1 MAAAKIAAWASAW
14 LSRSVSGEFVTTAA
28 AAGSPELTAAAGAAV
43 VRAPDRSRRLTAS
56 VAQANGAA
64 RGASGSLPPPSHANG
79 FRPASDSAPR
89 AAAVVITGA
98 AGVDVD
104 VAAAGAICWAAST
117 VSDAAGAVSAAAET
131 WLTTAESV
139 DARGAEVTGPLMAG
153 AGVAV

>member
-1 MAAAKIAAWASAW
+1 
-14 LSRSVSGEFVTTAA
+14 
-28 AAGSPELTAAAGAAV
+28 
-43 VRAPDRSRRLTAS
+43 
-56 VAQANGAA
+56 
-64 RGASGSLPPPSHANG
+64 
-79 FRPASDSAPR
+79 
-89 AAAVVITGA
+89 
-98 AGVDVD
+98 VD